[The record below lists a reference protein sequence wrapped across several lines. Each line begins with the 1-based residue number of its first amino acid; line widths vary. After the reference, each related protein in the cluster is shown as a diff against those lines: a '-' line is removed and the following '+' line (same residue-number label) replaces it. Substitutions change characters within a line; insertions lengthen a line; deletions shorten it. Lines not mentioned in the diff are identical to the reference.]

1 MSKVSEITKKLVGE
15 KFETLD
21 EYIRALQANYIRPE
35 NSVHGLDKKVYGNGT
50 HDEFDQLVK
59 DMSND
64 LTITNIRSVL
74 NSADAIFLSRF
85 AKILKKVKGKYFYY
99 INPFQ
104 SIVTLIYIDKELN
117 DFNSLEECMNMIVNG
132 TCITF
137 SYNRETKGI
146 VNINTYYMS
155 CPNISLAYLLGTID
169 EYTQITK
176 TQFNRVLKSLT
187 IDNNTYTSEDRQTI
201 FTNVKDILK
210 VENKD
215 FMLTN

>member
-1 MSKVSEITKKLVGE
+1 
-15 KFETLD
+15 
-21 EYIRALQANYIRPE
+21 
-35 NSVHGLDKKVYGNGT
+35 
-50 HDEFDQLVK
+50 
-59 DMSND
+59 MSND

-104 SIVTLIYIDKELN
+104 SIVTLIYIDKESN

-132 TCITF
+132 TCVTF
-137 SYNRETKGI
+137 NYNRDTKGI

-176 TQFNRVLKSLT
+176 TQFNRVLKALT

-210 VENKD
+210 VDNKE
-215 FMLTN
+215 FMLTD

>member
-1 MSKVSEITKKLVGE
+1 MSKVGEITKKLVGE
-15 KFETLD
+15 KFETLE
-21 EYIRALQANYIRPE
+21 EYIRVRQSNYIRPE
-35 NSVHGLDKKVYGNGT
+35 NSVHGLDKKALGNET
-50 HDEFDQLVK
+50 RDEFDQLVK

-155 CPNISLAYLLGTID
+155 CPNISLSYLLGTID

-176 TQFNRVLKSLT
+176 TQFNRVLKALT
-187 IDNNTYTSEDRQTI
+187 IDNNTYTSEDRQII

-210 VENKD
+210 VDNKE
-215 FMLTN
+215 FMLTD

>member
-15 KFETLD
+15 KFETLED
-21 EYIRALQANYIRPE
+21 YIRVRQANYIRPE
-35 NSVHGLDKKVYGNGT
+35 NSIAGFVKGTYGNET
-50 HDEFDQLVK
+50 LAEFDELVK
-59 DMSND
+59 TMSNE

-117 DFNSLEECMNMIVNG
+117 EFNSLEECMNMIVNG

-137 SYNRETKGI
+137 SYNRDTKGI
-146 VNINTYYMS
+146 VNINTYYMA

-176 TQFNRVLKSLT
+176 TQFNRVLKALT
-187 IDNNTYTSEDRQTI
+187 IDNNTYTSEDKQTI
-201 FTNVKDILK
+201 FTNVMDILK

-215 FMLTN
+215 FMLTD